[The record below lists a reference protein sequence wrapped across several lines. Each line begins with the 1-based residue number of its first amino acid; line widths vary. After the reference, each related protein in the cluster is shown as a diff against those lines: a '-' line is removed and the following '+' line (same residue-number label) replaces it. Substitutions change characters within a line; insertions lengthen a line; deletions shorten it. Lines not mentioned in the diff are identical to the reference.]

1 MAPEL
6 TIQLIESMRELKS
19 SIDQLSRFSDGY
31 LSKQQA
37 ADYLGCSTKTIERFM
52 KAGLKYYSMTNE
64 PHFTKKDL
72 DDFAEQFRIGSA

>member
-6 TIQLIESMRELKS
+6 TIQLIESMRELKT
-19 SIDQLSRFSDGY
+19 SIDHLSRFSDGY

-37 ADYLGCSTKTIERFM
+37 ADYFGCSMKSIERFM
-52 KAGLKYYSMTNE
+52 KAGLRYYLMTSE

-72 DDFAEQFRIGSA
+72 DDFARQFRKGAA